1 MNAFADGWA
10 LFMLDRTL
18 GSTLVF
24 LLAAL
29 IWFAMRKR
37 ISSRWSYLLFGLVL
51 LKLITPFQPFGL
63 ISLDKDNEKSP
74 AISNV
79 CIPIPVN
86 SLQSISDISL
96 STNISHKLNEDSR
109 IPVEQASV
117 SLWRRLQELVSGLSI
132 QAFLMIGWFS
142 VVLCLL
148 LKLIYI
154 EWRIKSLI
162 RQSEPLD
169 LDFLPFDFPQF
180 CRDAGVKYPVRLYF
194 ADWAPSP
201 FVAGIIRPIIV
212 APSHFHVSYRT
223 EEIKWVLLHELSH
236 IRRWDAL
243 VKLIQKLVQIVFFF
257 HPVVWINNRILDRFR
272 EFACDDAAMH
282 GSESSRYECGAGFLR
297 IVQLANNPSSLLS
310 GTVTLFHSKKLIK
323 ERLMRILNY
332 KSIIDKPYSIL
343 MASLFGL
350 LVLCTMPMG
359 IITSHAQDTDVEV
372 DVFAQPAPMP
382 KVKVKSEKIDFD
394 FDYEYGFEKP
404 DITMGDFDNG
414 QPPHR
419 GVWAAQFREGKFKFR
434 YEFYTKKGRSNF
446 GDQYKD
452 YQKIFTGLDSVDENS
467 SVDNIT
473 FTNDGDAGTI
483 IYKGSFEEGLGTG
496 YFAFEPKKDFVEKLE
511 KRGIEGEIKN
521 FHLFLFTNHGFR
533 LSTLD
538 KLADLGYEITTFKQ
552 LEKICLF
559 DVNPEYI
566 AGLKELGFSDLS
578 FDRLVEMSI
587 HNVSL
592 DFIRDFQKAGY
603 KDLSAKDFVKLRI
616 HNVSIAFIESMNE
629 MGYKNLSSKELIDLR
644 IHNISASDIKSLSEM
659 GYANLPLKTY
669 MKMGIH
675 GVKPDYIKEIARLGY
690 KDIPADQL
698 VNMRIHNVKPAFIE
712 ALVKEG
718 YKDLSAKQLV
728 DLRIHNYK
736 PGLAKK
742 FVDMGYERPSI
753 DLMKQFCLHNV
764 SFDYISDF
772 EKLGYKD
779 IPMKQF
785 IQMKIHNV
793 RTSFVKEIIDL
804 GYKDVSAKDLIIM
817 RNFNISPEFIKQE
830 NEKAGEKLSIN
841 QLVKQRINRRVKAKT
856 IGLKDIQSDVER
868 TAKPLFRELISNCA
882 MPTDDPN
889 TFTLFHPMQSKGLRI
904 AIFNPNSDIEPKYL
918 KLEQE
923 CFYDEEKGEITIH
936 NDVTLSSAD
945 NIMVSG
951 LENLNTFLFHKP
963 LKKEDVKLTSKGSE
977 LEEDF
982 DYEVDYEKGII
993 IVYDSSILEDDFSIS
1008 VEKGISFSYSTAT
1021 FSTGL
1026 SDPR

>member
-37 ISSRWSYLLFGLVL
+37 ISSRWSYLLFVLVL
-51 LKLITPFQPFGL
+51 LKLITLFQPFGL
-63 ISLDKDNEKSP
+63 ISLEKETGNNP
-74 AISNV
+74 LLSNATIT
-79 CIPIPVN
+79 IPIN
-86 SLQSISDISL
+86 SYLSESDSVTSTSDISPP
-96 STNISHKLNEDSR
+96 TNIGYIPDQYSR
-109 IPVEQASV
+109 TPVEYGGV
-117 SLWRRLQELVSGLSI
+117 VLWRRLRELASTLSL
-132 QAFLMIGWFS
+132 QAFLMTGWVG

-148 LKLIYI
+148 LKLIYT

-162 RQSEPLD
+162 RRTQPFNLD
-169 LDFLPFDFPQF
+169 LLPFDFPQF

-243 VKLIQKLVQIVFFF
+243 VKLIQKLVQIAFFF
-257 HPVVWINNRILDRFR
+257 HPIVWINNRILDRFR

-297 IVQLANNPSSLLS
+297 IVLLANNPSSVLS
-310 GTVTLFHSKKLIK
+310 GAVTLFHSKKLIK

-343 MASLFGL
+343 MASLFAL
-350 LVLCTMPMG
+350 LIVGTLPLG
-359 IITSHAQDTDVEV
+359 IITSHAQDADVEV
-372 DVFAQPAPMP
+372 DAFPQPVPQP
-382 KVKVKSEKIDFD
+382 KVKVKSDKLDYDFDYDIKIEHKIDEKIQKEIDKTIDKVEQQFD
-394 FDYEYGFEKP
+394 FDYEY
-404 DITMGDFDNG
+404 DFDIPQIAMADFDTG
-414 QPPHR
+414 APPHR
-419 GVWAAQFREGKFKFR
+419 GVWTAQFRKGQLNLNH
-434 YEFYTKKGRSNF
+434 EFHTEKGRSNF
-446 GDQYKD
+446 GDTYKD
-452 YQKIFTGLDSVDENS
+452 YKLDFKGLASVEEDALVDS
-467 SVDNIT
+467 IT
-473 FTNDGDAGTI
+473 FTRDSDAGTI
-483 IYKGSFEEGLGTG
+483 TYKGSFEEGLGAG
-496 YFAFEPKKDFVEKLE
+496 RFAFAPKKEFVDNLK

-538 KLADLGYEITTFKQ
+538 KFADLGYDIKTFKQ

-559 DVNPEYI
+559 NVNPEYI
-566 AGLKELGFSDLS
+566 VGLKELGFTDVS

-592 DFIRDFQKAGY
+592 DFIKDFQKAGY

-616 HNVSIAFIESMNE
+616 HNVSIAFIESMAE

-644 IHNISASDIKSLSEM
+644 IHNISSEYIKSLSAM
-659 GYANLPLKTY
+659 GYADLPLETY
-669 MKMGIH
+669 MKMGLH
-675 GVKPDYIKEIARLGY
+675 GVKLDYIKEIARLGY

-698 VNMRIHNVKPAFIE
+698 VNMRIHNVKPEFIE
-712 ALVKEG
+712 ALVNEG
-718 YKDLSAKQLV
+718 YKDLSVEELV

-742 FVDMGYERPSI
+742 FVEMGYERPSM
-753 DLMKQFCLHNV
+753 DLMKQFSIHNV

-779 IPMKQF
+779 IPMQQF

-793 RTSFVKEIIDL
+793 DASFVKEIAEL
-804 GYKDVSAKDLIIM
+804 GYKNVSAKDLINM
-817 RNFNISPEFIKQE
+817 RIFNISPEFIKKE
-830 NEKAGEKLSIN
+830 NEKAGEKLSIKE
-841 QLVKQRINRRVKAKT
+841 LVDRR
-856 IGLKDIQSDVER
+856 
-868 TAKPLFRELISNCA
+868 
-882 MPTDDPN
+882 
-889 TFTLFHPMQSKGLRI
+889 
-904 AIFNPNSDIEPKYL
+904 
-918 KLEQE
+918 
-923 CFYDEEKGEITIH
+923 IH
-936 NDVTLSSAD
+936 N
-945 NIMVSG
+945 G
-951 LENLNTFLFHKP
+951 R
-963 LKKEDVKLTSKGSE
+963 G
-977 LEEDF
+977 
-982 DYEVDYEKGII
+982 
-993 IVYDSSILEDDFSIS
+993 
-1008 VEKGISFSYSTAT
+1008 
-1021 FSTGL
+1021 
-1026 SDPR
+1026 